1 MVRIFALVAFV
12 FSLWTRAKESFFGL
26 VGIDGLDG
34 NFGFEG
40 SVFKAKPEYSTPR
53 SVKIHWV
60 NAVEGGAPN
69 GFNMITESND
79 INETNFKISVNKYI
93 HMTFFKLFQFLMSV
107 F

>member
-53 SVKIHWV
+53 GVKIQWI
-60 NAVEGGAPN
+60 NMMEGVPQDGT
-69 GFNMITESND
+69 GFRMITESND
-79 INETNFKISVNKYI
+79 INETNFKISVNKI
-93 HMTFFKLFQFLMSV
+93 
-107 F
+107 